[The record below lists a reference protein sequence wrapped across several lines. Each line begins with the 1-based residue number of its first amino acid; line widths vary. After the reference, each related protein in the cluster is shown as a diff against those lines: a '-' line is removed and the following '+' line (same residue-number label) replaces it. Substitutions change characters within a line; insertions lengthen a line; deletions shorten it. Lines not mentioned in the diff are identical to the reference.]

1 MCLALPWLQWV
12 TSRGGRK
19 SLPKGPT
26 DMVLIMCM
34 PLYLWSQQAQVP
46 TLTAIS
52 LLLQF
57 LTATSPSLIGMHVV
71 SGSSVAVCCYY
82 SFNATTARTTF
93 DLRSS
98 MHFILSLAE
107 GSVASLYPCNL
118 LCVVLSIMQ
127 HHVLYMPLGLQDDSL
142 TSCSFLD

>member
-1 MCLALPWLQWV
+1 M
-12 TSRGGRK
+12 
-19 SLPKGPT
+19 
-26 DMVLIMCM
+26 
-34 PLYLWSQQAQVP
+34 P

-71 SGSSVAVCCYY
+71 SGSNVALCCYY
-82 SFNATTARTTF
+82 SFNATIAGATV

-107 GSVASLYPCNL
+107 GSVASLCPCNL
-118 LCVVLSIMQ
+118 LCVMPSTLQ
-127 HHVLYMPLGLQDDSL
+127 HRV
-142 TSCSFLD
+142 F